1 MFRRFLLLVLVAIV
15 ALVIVVLFN
24 TLTFKSKQTY
34 EEVKP
39 PARVTDTAIHHLQ
52 RAVQFKTVSYGDPAM
67 FDSSV
72 FDGFHE
78 YLKQTYPLTH
88 QLPLVKLAGA
98 SLLFE
103 WQGSEASLNPFV
115 LMAHQDVVPIEEA
128 SRHLWTVDPFAGVIR
143 NDTIWGR
150 GTVDNKINVI
160 GIFEAVEK
168 LLAEGFRPKRT
179 IYLAF
184 GHDEEVGG
192 TGAKAIAS
200 YLAERKITADLVLD
214 EGGIVTLNK
223 VPGLAKPVALLGTA
237 EKGYLSL
244 QLTVEKNGGHSSMPE
259 RESALSILS
268 KALVD
273 LYQHPFPAGISE
285 VTKGFIEHVG
295 PEMTYPNKIVFANAW
310 LFKPVVVSIY
320 EQSPGGN
327 AMVRTTSALTIFHS
341 GVKDNVIPSQA
352 TATVNFRLLPGDSS
366 EEVIRRVEEIV
377 GDERVKV
384 SVTSGFRAEPSL
396 VTPADGV
403 GFKHVARIV
412 HQTWEETLVAPF
424 LMIGGTDS
432 RHMQSVSTQII
443 KFSPMTDP
451 IGFHGIDERVSI
463 QSFEDTI
470 GFFENLIR
478 MTGE

>member
-1 MFRRFLLLVLVAIV
+1 MLKRFLLLVLLAIGV
-15 ALVIVVLFN
+15 LVMVLLFN
-24 TLTFKSKQTY
+24 TLTFESKQTY
-34 EEVKP
+34 VEVKP
-39 PARVTDTAIHHLQ
+39 TPRVSDTALSHLQ
-52 RAVQFKTVSYGDPAM
+52 RAVQFKTISHGDPAL
-67 FDSSV
+67 FDSAA
-72 FDGFHE
+72 FGTFHE
-78 YLKQTYPLTH
+78 YLRQTYPLTH
-88 QLPLVKLAGA
+88 QLPVVELAGA
-98 SLLFE
+98 TLLIE
-103 WQGSEASLNPFV
+103 WQGTDGSMNPFV

-128 SRHLWTVDPFAGVIR
+128 SRHLWTVDPFAGVIK

-160 GIFEAVEK
+160 GILEAVEK

-192 TGAKAIAS
+192 SGAKAIAG
-200 YLAERKITADLVLD
+200 YLKERNVTADLVLD

-223 VPGLAKPVALLGTA
+223 VPGVTKPVALLGTA

-259 RESALSILS
+259 KESAMSILS

-285 VTKGFIEHVG
+285 VTQGFIEHVG
-295 PEMTYPNKIVFANAW
+295 PEMTYPNKIVFANSW
-310 LFKPVVVSIY
+310 LFKPIVISIY
-320 EQSPGGN
+320 ERSPGGN

-352 TATVNFRLLPGDSS
+352 SATVNFRLLPGDGS
-366 EEVIRRVEEIV
+366 EEVISRVEEII
-377 GDERVKV
+377 GDERVNV
-384 SVTSGFRAEPSL
+384 SVLSGFLAEPSI
-396 VTPADGV
+396 VTPTDGF
-403 GFKHVARIV
+403 GFKYVTQAV
-412 HQTWEETLVAPF
+412 HQTFEETVATPF

-432 RHMQSVSTQII
+432 RHMQGISTQII

-463 QSFEDTI
+463 QSFADTI
-470 GFFENLIR
+470 AFFENLIR
-478 MTGE
+478 STGL

>member
-1 MFRRFLLLVLVAIV
+1 MLKRFLLLVLVAIA
-15 ALVIVVLFN
+15 ALVIVVFFK
-24 TLTFKSKQTY
+24 TFTFESKQTY
-34 EEVKP
+34 VEVRP

-52 RAVQFKTVSYGDPAM
+52 RAVQFKTVSYGDPAL
-67 FDSSV
+67 FDSIE
-72 FDGFHE
+72 FDSFHE
-78 YLKQTYPLTH
+78 YLRQTYPLTH
-88 QLPLVKLAGA
+88 QLPVVELAGA

-103 WQGSEASLNPFV
+103 WQGTDDSLNPFV

-128 SRHLWTVDPFAGVIR
+128 SRHLWSVDPFAAVIR
-143 NDTIWGR
+143 DDTVWGR
-150 GTVDNKINVI
+150 GTVDDKINLI
-160 GIFEAVEK
+160 GILEAVEK
-168 LLAEGFRPKRT
+168 LLAEGFKPKRT

-200 YLAERKITADLVLD
+200 YLKEKNVTADLVLD
-214 EGGIVTLNK
+214 EGGILTLNK
-223 VPGLAKPVALLGTA
+223 VPGMTKPVALLGTA

-259 RESALSILS
+259 KESAMSILS

-273 LYQHPFPAGISE
+273 LYQHPFPAGISD
-285 VTKGFIEHVG
+285 VTQGFIEHVG
-295 PEMTYPNKIVFANAW
+295 PEMTYPNKIVFANSW

-366 EEVIRRVEEIV
+366 DDVIARVTEII
-377 GDERVKV
+377 GDERVRI
-384 SVTSGFRAEPSL
+384 SVESGFRAEPSF
-396 VTPADGV
+396 VTATDGV
-403 GFKHVARIV
+403 GFQHVAQTVHRTFESTIV
-412 HQTWEETLVAPF
+412 TPF

-432 RHMQSVSTQII
+432 RHMQGISAQII

-463 QSFEDTI
+463 RSFGDTI
-470 GFFENLIR
+470 GFFENLIGS
-478 MTGE
+478 TGE